1 LSSGDQGLK
10 TKQELLDEYEK
21 GYLDRLEKK
30 DEPEEKQ
37 PEVEEQIEEPK
48 IDNLQGFQDL
58 TLQFTTKAKKHEKK
72 DYIGRCIVCKKGVE
86 RKAVLYT
93 NNRIFHHDCFSQH
106 GSEIPKLDLDLL
118 RESGMARITLVQ
130 LKNLKSR
137 NDMSRKSTKTKSN
150 PKKKSSKRKTA
161 TKKKTRGS
169 APKRR
174 NVKKKSKSRT
184 KRRSAPKRRKVKRR
198 VKARRA
204 KSKTSR
210 RVKRKKSRR
219 RR

>member
-1 LSSGDQGLK
+1 MSSGDQGLK
-10 TKQELLDEYEK
+10 TKQEVLDEYEK

-30 DEPEEKQ
+30 DEPEEKE
-37 PEVEEQIEEPK
+37 PEEEQIEEPK

-161 TKKKTRGS
+161 TKKKTR
-169 APKRR
+169 
-174 NVKKKSKSRT
+174 
-184 KRRSAPKRRKVKRR
+184 RSAPKRRKVKRR

>member
-1 LSSGDQGLK
+1 MSSGDQGLK
-10 TKQELLDEYEK
+10 TKQEVLSEYEK
-21 GYLDRLEKK
+21 GYLIRLEKK

-118 RESGMARITLVQ
+118 RESGRARITLVQ

-161 TKKKTRGS
+161 TKKKTR
-169 APKRR
+169 
-174 NVKKKSKSRT
+174 
-184 KRRSAPKRRKVKRR
+184 RSAPKRRKIKRR

-204 KSKTSR
+204 KNKTSR

>member
-1 LSSGDQGLK
+1 MSSGDQGLK

-21 GYLDRLEKK
+21 GYLIRLEKK
-30 DEPEEKQ
+30 EEPEEKE

-161 TKKKTRGS
+161 TKKKTR
-169 APKRR
+169 
-174 NVKKKSKSRT
+174 
-184 KRRSAPKRRKVKRR
+184 RSAPKRRKVKRR
-198 VKARRA
+198 VKARMA

>member
-118 RESGMARITLVQ
+118 RESGRARITLVQ

-137 NDMSRKSTKTKSN
+137 NDSSRKSTKTKSN

-161 TKKKTRGS
+161 TKKKTR
-169 APKRR
+169 
-174 NVKKKSKSRT
+174 
-184 KRRSAPKRRKVKRR
+184 RSAPKRKKVKRR

-204 KSKTSR
+204 KSKTPR